1 MNAPEISIVI
11 PVYKVEKYLRECIES
26 VINQTFKNI
35 EIILVDDGSPD
46 NCPKICDEYANK
58 DSRIRVIHK
67 ENGGYGTA
75 CNKGIEA
82 ARGKYIGLVE
92 SDDWIEP
99 DMYEKLYKQIKK
111 FDADMCTCSYFEY
124 KSKSVYPNGTHDK
137 PYLETINNTDDNKLF
152 SIFDHPFWF
161 TSHPSLWAKLY
172 KSDLI
177 KSIKFDERKGSSYQD
192 APFVAELFCK
202 TQKIIALH
210 EFLYHY
216 RVDNEN
222 SSSSNARKDAKLMTI
237 LDQWQKAKEI
247 IIKYGFYEQLKEE
260 IYYHATKPAF
270 RFYKNIDKKY
280 KKQFF
285 NKWRNF
291 TKELINDKS
300 FKFKYFN
307 KEQKEFIQCVLSN
320 NYRKTLN
327 LQKKGN
333 HNSILENIF
342 SVKNNDRKSHKI
354 VTFCGMKINIKR
366 KSAKEVKIPQSQSVD
381 KTNLNLYYLQK
392 SNIQAAAIHPKTFS
406 EYKNKYNG
414 HKLVIVACGP
424 TLKYYEPKSE
434 AVHIGVNRSFMNKSI
449 NLDYL
454 FIQDRLEHDMD
465 AANAYLP
472 NRCTKFYGIL
482 PELRFS
488 QVKREILKVSNFD
501 ISQANAKI
509 YIIEDAL
516 RRNWA
521 NNLEFEPI
529 GDWAGCVFSAL
540 QFALYTNPQEIYLV
554 GCDCTSNGHFYEEQ
568 ASQFTTKN
576 TTNLMYQKKSWDSF
590 KQMVCRMYPNT
601 PIISVNPVGLKG
613 MFKDVYTQSYVDAH
627 PELLK
632 ENIKILGGE
641 NLLNI
646 NTTEG
651 EKEYV

>member
-99 DMYEKLYKQIKK
+99 DMYEKLYNQIKK
-111 FDADMCTCSYFEY
+111 FDAEMCTCSYFEY
-124 KSKSVYPNGTHDK
+124 KSTSIYPDGTHDK
-137 PYLETINNTDDNKLF
+137 PYMETINNTDNNKLF

-177 KSIKFDERKGSSYQD
+177 KSIKFDEQKGSSYQD
-192 APFVAELFCK
+192 APFIAELYCK
-202 TQKIIALH
+202 TKKIIALH

-216 RVDNEN
+216 RIDNEN

-270 RFYKNIDKKY
+270 RYYKNIDKKY

-285 NKWRNF
+285 NKWRKF
-291 TKELINDKS
+291 TKEIQKDKT
-300 FKFKYFN
+300 F
-307 KEQKEFIQCVLSN
+307 QFIQCVLSN

-354 VTFCGMKINIKR
+354 VTLCGMKINIKNKFR
-366 KSAKEVKIPQSQSVD
+366 NSKKEVNKPPVD

-392 SNIQAAAIHPKTFS
+392 SNIQAAAIHPKTFG

-414 HKLVIVACGP
+414 QKLVIVACGP
-424 TLKYYEPKSE
+424 TLKYYEPDLHSI
-434 AVHIGVNRSFMNKSI
+434 HIGVNRAFMDKRI

-454 FIQDRLEHDMD
+454 FIQDRLENDMD
-465 AANAYLP
+465 AANNYLP

-488 QVKREILKVSNFD
+488 QVKHEILKISNYD
-501 ISQANAKI
+501 ICQANAKP

-516 RRNWA
+516 RRNWS
-521 NNLEFEPI
+521 NNLEVEPI

-554 GCDCTSNGHFYEEQ
+554 GCDCTSTGHFYEER

-590 KQMVCRMYPNT
+590 NQMVRRMYPNT

-627 PELLK
+627 QELLN
-632 ENIKILGGE
+632 EDILI
-641 NLLNI
+641 LNNKNEI
-646 NTTEG
+646 NEKTVEG